1 MIKAGVRTAMITT
14 RVVLAPLPSAACRRS
29 SAPAR
34 HDFAEPVVTHLS
46 VKTLRHYHET
56 ELLAPD
62 QVDAHS
68 GYRYYSTDQIPSA
81 QIIRR
86 FRDLDMPVRDIA
98 RLLSA
103 DVDERAAL
111 ISDHLARLECR
122 LAATT
127 EAVRTLQ
134 RLLAPDPP
142 RLQVVHRREPIRR
155 VTAVTGEVDRDG
167 ATRGRAQRVNARI
180 GGRLCRVRSS

>member
-1 MIKAGVRTAMITT
+1 MTSDV
-14 RVVLAPLPSAACRRS
+14 PLLTIGEFSRMT
-29 SAPAR
+29 
-34 HDFAEPVVTHLS
+34 FLS

-98 RLLSA
+98 RLLAA

-111 ISDHLARLECR
+111 ISDHHRERRSEHDHHLLRPRREHERPAGECSLCRGERPAGPAADDHLRLGPQPGDDLFDGRRTRIWRSKRC
-122 LAATT
+122 ASTCSVSPAAPPATT
-127 EAVRTLQ
+127 S
-134 RLLAPDPP
+134 
-142 RLQVVHRREPIRR
+142 
-155 VTAVTGEVDRDG
+155 
-167 ATRGRAQRVNARI
+167 RGNA
-180 GGRLCRVRSS
+180 CSPSASPNS

>member
-1 MIKAGVRTAMITT
+1 VTALLSIGE
-14 RVVLAPLPSAACRRS
+14 
-29 SAPAR
+29 
-34 HDFAEPVVTHLS
+34 FATITHLG

-68 GYRYYSTDQIPSA
+68 GYRYYTTDQIPSA

-103 DVDERAAL
+103 DVDDRAAL
-111 ISDHLARLECR
+111 ISDHLARLERR

-127 EAVRTLQ
+127 EAVRTGPVQLGGEPQQLGIGQVAHRPARAAGANSQ
-134 RLLAPDPP
+134 RLQA
-142 RLQVVHRREPIRR
+142 
-155 VTAVTGEVDRDG
+155 
-167 ATRGRAQRVNARI
+167 AR
-180 GGRLCRVRSS
+180 